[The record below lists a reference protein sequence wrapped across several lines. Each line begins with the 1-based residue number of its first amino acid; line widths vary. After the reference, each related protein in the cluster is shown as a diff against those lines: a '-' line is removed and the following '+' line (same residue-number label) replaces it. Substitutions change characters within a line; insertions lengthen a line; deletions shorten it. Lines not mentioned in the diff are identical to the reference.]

1 MLANVTAVVAKQAA
15 LKGIGYLLKRAV
27 SDEDDLPDVTTPD
40 PEEDADPVTEEMF
53 SSWALFILL
62 FLLCLALWSSYYL
75 QQRRIKAIHETVLSI
90 FYGMVVGL
98 IIRVAPGHYIQDAV
112 KFKSGYFF
120 NILLPPIIL
129 NSGYELHQANFFRN
143 IGSIL
148 TFAIPGTFISALVL
162 GVILYIWTA
171 LGVDGVKLEFV
182 DTLAVGATLSATDP
196 VTILSIF
203 NAYKVDPKL
212 YTIIFG
218 ESLLNDAISIVMF
231 ETCAKFHGKKVTF
244 SSFFEGVALFLMTFT
259 ISTFIGIAIGII
271 VALILKHSHI
281 RRYPQIETCLV
292 LLFAYQSYFFSNGAH
307 MSGIVS
313 LLFCGITL
321 KHYAYFNMSRRT
333 QIATK
338 YIFQF
343 LAQLSENFIFIYLG
357 LSLFTEVE
365 LVFKPLLIIVTFISI
380 CIARWCAVFP
390 LSRLLNFLYRSRF
403 ERFSRNTVMS
413 GGISSQS
420 QPEDISHLY
429 QMMIFWAG
437 LRGAVGVALALGIQG
452 EAKWTLLATVLVV
465 VVLTVIFFGGTT
477 ASMLEILGIKVG
489 CVEENDSDDEFD
501 IEAPRVALESTPSVN
516 IMGSRRYEN
525 NPYANGN
532 SSTNFRNTSNTS
544 LPYIKNSS
552 LLNSRNNS
560 QPDLAND
567 DDELNGSDVDD
578 MLTTS
583 NNLPGANSSSAAQ
596 VNNGILGAFLS
607 AEEHAKWFTKFDE
620 EGLKPVLLDKMPGQ
634 RGNDNNDG
642 SPV

>member
-1 MLANVTAVVAKQAA
+1 
-15 LKGIGYLLKRAV
+15 
-27 SDEDDLPDVTTPD
+27 
-40 PEEDADPVTEEMF
+40 
-53 SSWALFILL
+53 
-62 FLLCLALWSSYYL
+62 
-75 QQRRIKAIHETVLSI
+75 
-90 FYGMVVGL
+90 
-98 IIRVAPGHYIQDAV
+98 
-112 KFKSGYFF
+112 
-120 NILLPPIIL
+120 
-129 NSGYELHQANFFRN
+129 
-143 IGSIL
+143 
-148 TFAIPGTFISALVL
+148 
-162 GVILYIWTA
+162 
-171 LGVDGVKLEFV
+171 
-182 DTLAVGATLSATDP
+182 
-196 VTILSIF
+196 
-203 NAYKVDPKL
+203 
-212 YTIIFG
+212 
-218 ESLLNDAISIVMF
+218 
-231 ETCAKFHGKKVTF
+231 
-244 SSFFEGVALFLMTFT
+244 
-259 ISTFIGIAIGII
+259 
-271 VALILKHSHI
+271 
-281 RRYPQIETCLV
+281 
-292 LLFAYQSYFFSNGAH
+292 
-307 MSGIVS
+307 
-313 LLFCGITL
+313 
-321 KHYAYFNMSRRT
+321 
-333 QIATK
+333 
-338 YIFQF
+338 
-343 LAQLSENFIFIYLG
+343 
-357 LSLFTEVE
+357 
-365 LVFKPLLIIVTFISI
+365 
-380 CIARWCAVFP
+380 
-390 LSRLLNFLYRSRF
+390 
-403 ERFSRNTVMS
+403 
-413 GGISSQS
+413 
-420 QPEDISHLY
+420 
-429 QMMIFWAG
+429 MMIFWAG

-620 EGLKPVLLDKMPGQ
+620 EVLKPVLLDKMPGQ